1 MDILTGEKR
10 IVRTDI
16 MEDTGLSTSPI
27 VGFITIFSPPI
38 SIHRLTWARWREHL
52 SWVWACG
59 PGKYKKKSVI

>member
-1 MDILTGEKR
+1 MDILTGEQR

-27 VGFITIFSPPI
+27 VGFITTFLPPF
-38 SIHRLTWARWREHL
+38 SIHRWMWARWREHL

-59 PGKYKKKSVI
+59 QG